1 MILADSSANPDNHV
15 NPVKNSVNISACLIT
30 LNEERNLPRCLASVA
45 PLVDE
50 IVVVDS
56 GSTDATIKRAQEF
69 GARVIYQPWLGYVGQ
84 KNYALAHATH
94 PWVLS
99 IDADEEIS
107 QTLGDAIRRI
117 KNDTARATSGAPAG
131 YLVSRLVF
139 YRNKW
144 IRHGDWYPDRLVR
157 LFQRDKARFTGGR
170 VHEKLELDGEFF
182 TLPGHLHHFT
192 YANARA
198 RAERIARYA
207 ELWAQSAHEEHRRAG
222 PLSPQLHAAARFLK
236 GYLLKRGFMDGPIG
250 WDIAAGNAREAW
262 LKYTLLRE
270 LNRAAQTK

>member
-1 MILADSSANPDNHV
+1 M
-15 NPVKNSVNISACLIT
+15 KISACLIT

-56 GSTDATIKRAQEF
+56 GSTDATRDVALKF
-69 GARVIYQPWLGYVGQ
+69 GAHVYHQDWLGYVGQ
-84 KNYALAHATH
+84 KNFALAQATY
-94 PWVLS
+94 PWALS

-107 QTLGDAIRRI
+107 PGLAEAITRV
-117 KNDTARATSGAPAG
+117 KNSPSSDLPEAPAG
-131 YLVSRLVF
+131 YEFSRLVF

-157 LFQRDKARFTGGR
+157 LFRRDKARFTGGR
-170 VHEKLELDGEFF
+170 VHEKLELAGDFL

-192 YANARA
+192 YENATDRA
-198 RAERIARYA
+198 SRCARYA
-207 ELWAQSAHEEHRRAG
+207 ELWAQTAHEAGRRAS
-222 PLSPQLHAAARFLK
+222 PLSPPLHAAARFLK
-236 GYLLKRGFMDGPIG
+236 GYLLKLGLLDGAVG
-250 WDIAAGNAREAW
+250 WDVAAGNAREVW
-262 LKYTLLRE
+262 LKYTLLRK